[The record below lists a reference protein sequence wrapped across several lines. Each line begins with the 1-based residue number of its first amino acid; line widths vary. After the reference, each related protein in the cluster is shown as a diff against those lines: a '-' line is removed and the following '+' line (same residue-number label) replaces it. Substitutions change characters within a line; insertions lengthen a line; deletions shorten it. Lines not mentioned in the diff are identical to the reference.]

1 MQSATVATGPAGR
14 RPAVPGSAAGGDV
27 LVIDE
32 LLAEEERAIRDRVR
46 AFCDAAVL
54 PIINHSW
61 ERGRFPFQLVQG
73 LAALQVWVGR

>member
-1 MQSATVATGPAGR
+1 
-14 RPAVPGSAAGGDV
+14 VPGSAAGGDLL
-27 LVIDE
+27 LVDE

-46 AFCDAAVL
+46 GFCDAAVL

-73 LAALQVWVGR
+73 LAALQAWAGR